1 MNSYIA
7 LPWYLVGLAITVLLS
22 VLGFSW
28 NIWRDAKDM
37 GKAVGKTIEDEVGKQ
52 FEGLRALIVSV
63 ETQLGAVR
71 TSQESSRAD
80 FDRRLSA
87 LKDGIGDVEKDLLRL
102 RVELAQQYVQK
113 EDHDRNL
120 GRIFRKIEEIQ
131 KELAAIA
138 RGEH

>member
-7 LPWYLVGLAITVLLS
+7 LPWYLVGLAVTVLLS

-37 GKAVGKTIEDEVGKQ
+37 GKQVGKTIEDEVCKQ

-131 KELAAIA
+131 KELSSIA